1 VLDAS
6 AVSAP
11 PLIRSAAPT
20 SGNLATSARIVNFYH
35 AAFFSPSVATFAD
48 AVRKGFVS
56 LPGLTA
62 DLILAHQPASVATAK
77 GHLDQA
83 RRGQHSTRELETYD
97 TTTGE
102 WHHLPKP
109 SSPRPSAIVTRI
121 IGASPIGRI
130 HSDLAG
136 RFPTTAK
143 SGAQYMLIMYSE
155 EANYIHVEC
164 LRSRQASDFVT
175 AYDRGIKFWT
185 QHGII
190 PTFGRMDNES
200 SSNLEDFCRTHS
212 PPIAIQYVP
221 PGTHR
226 ANKAE
231 RAIRTWKDHFIAGL
245 ATTDPA
251 FPLAAWDELVPQ
263 AELTLNLLRVSSVSP
278 YMSAWHQLH
287 GPYDFSA
294 TPIAPPGM
302 KIVSHEKP
310 KINRATWAPH
320 GQTGFYVGPAM
331 SHYRCF
337 RVWITATN
345 SIRVTDTLSWH
356 PIPLY
361 LIPGTSATDDL
372 LSVLTQL
379 QASLTRLASNQ
390 PDLLEQR
397 QPIAATI
404 PHITASISALAS
416 IFNAMPARSVLSKGD
431 LASPSTK
438 GELLD
443 FPTQSAHSDANADEF
458 QLASHPQPS
467 FSPFA
472 TPATSPDSNSN
483 LSPTPRFS
491 TRMRRPPDRL
501 GNFVNAAADQ
511 TTLIS
516 SSISAALTHKDEPS
530 ADHPCSWRRHLAGSQ
545 HYSAAASMQD
555 AFAMNKDSQ
564 PLRYIDTKTAWD
576 KDLWRLEE
584 SKELFRLLRDTPTMK
599 FIDPASK
606 PANRIASY
614 YNPQAKVKTKDGLVV
629 RRIRGTYGGNISDFN
644 GARSAQTADMQT
656 VKLLLNAVISEDAHF
671 MTADIK
677 DFYLGTPLP
686 TPEYMW
692 IKRGQLPADIVA
704 HYANAIIWHHDSA
717 MVEISQGIYGLPQA
731 GRLAQEKLSRL
742 LALHGYTEAPST
754 PCLYRHATRP
764 IAFTLVVDDFAIKY
778 RDKTD
783 AEHLLQAI
791 REGYELTTDWSGS
804 KYLGMSVNFGPVSG
818 PRTVTISMPG
828 YVRAA
833 LTRFRQPPSTRLIRA
848 PAIYTPPNYGSKV
861 QYADDPDDPA
871 SPLLDPARTTFIQEV
886 IGVFLY
892 YARAVDAT
900 MLTTLSKLASRQS
913 HPTEALYTDVIHFLG
928 YAACYPNAAITY
940 HASDM
945 QLIIHSD
952 ASYLSESN
960 SRSRAGGIHFLARR
974 DNPSQVNGAIDII
987 SCIIPA
993 VVAAASEAE
1002 YAALFLNGQTG
1013 VGLRSTLADL
1023 GYPQSATPIIAD
1035 NTTACGIANRTSKI
1049 RKSKAIDMRFHWIRD
1064 RVAQGQFVVTWQPG
1078 GSNLADYFTKTHPA
1092 HHYVATRPLYIEDP
1106 SANGWT
1112 TVTLP
1117 PRRRQPTPH
1126 GT

>member
-1 VLDAS
+1 M
-6 AVSAP
+6 
-11 PLIRSAAPT
+11 
-20 SGNLATSARIVNFYH
+20 NFYH
-35 AAFFSPSVATFAD
+35 AAFFSPSVSTFAD
-48 AVRKGFVS
+48 AVRKGFIS

-62 DLILAHQPASVATAK
+62 ALILAYPPTSVATAK

-83 RRGQHSTRELETYD
+83 RQGHDSTRVLEQYD
-97 TTTGE
+97 DASGE
-102 WHHLPKP
+102 WRHLSTA
-109 SSPRPSAIVTRI
+109 SSPRPSAIATRVV
-121 IGASPIGRI
+121 GGPPTTGRI

-136 RFPTTAK
+136 RFPTAAK

-164 LRSRQASDFVT
+164 LRSRHASDFVN
-175 AYDRGIKFWT
+175 AYGRGIKFWK

-200 SSNLEDFCRTHS
+200 SGTLEEFCRTQS
-212 PPIAIQYVP
+212 PPIVIQYVP

-245 ATTDPA
+245 ASTDPS

-263 AELTLNLLRVSSVSP
+263 AELTLNLLRVSSISP
-278 YMSAWHQLH
+278 HLSAWQQLH
-287 GPYDFSA
+287 GPYNFSA

-302 KIVSHEKP
+302 KIVSHVKP
-310 KINRATWAPH
+310 KLNRATWDSH
-320 GQTGFYVGPAM
+320 GTAGFYVGPAM
-331 SHYRCF
+331 THYRCF

-356 PIPLY
+356 PLPLY
-361 LIPGTSATDDL
+361 LLPGASPTDDL
-372 LSVLTQL
+372 VGVLCQL
-379 QASLTRLASNQ
+379 HSTLTRLSSGPTA
-390 PDLLEQR
+390 LLEQR
-397 QPIAATI
+397 QPIAAII
-404 PHITASISALAS
+404 PLLAESISALRS
-416 IFNAMPARSVLSKGD
+416 IYNLTPSHSATSKGD
-431 LASPSTK
+431 LAAPTTK
-438 GELLD
+438 GELISHLA
-443 FPTQSAHSDANADEF
+443 PPAHTDATIGELP
-458 QLASHPQPS
+458 LASPS
-467 FSPFA
+467 PTFSSPSP
-472 TPATSPDSNSN
+472 TSTSSPDSNSIS
-483 LSPTPRFS
+483 SPTLRSS
-491 TRMRRPPDRL
+491 TRTRHPPERL
-501 GNFVNAAADQ
+501 GTFVNAATDQ
-511 TTLIS
+511 TLLGR
-516 SSISAALTHKDEPS
+516 SSIPAAPTRDTTPI
-530 ADHPCSWRRHLAGSQ
+530 ADWPCSWRRHLAGSQ
-545 HYSAAASMQD
+545 HSSAAASMQD
-555 AFAMNKDSQ
+555 AFAMNKDNQ

-576 KDLWRLEE
+576 KDMWRLEE

-606 PANRIASY
+606 PAARIASY
-614 YNPQAKVKTKDGLVV
+614 YNPQAKVKTKDGVIV
-629 RRIRGTYGGNISDFN
+629 RRIRGTYGGNVSDFN

-692 IKRGQLPADIVA
+692 LKRAQLPADIIA
-704 HYANAIIWHHDSA
+704 HYANDIVWHRDSA

-778 RDKTD
+778 RDIHD

-791 REGYELTTDWSGS
+791 REGYDLTTDWSGA
-804 KYLGMSVNFGPVSG
+804 KYLGMSVNFGSVSG
-818 PRTVTISMPG
+818 SRTVTISMPG

-833 LTRFRQPPSTRLIRA
+833 LTRFRQPPPTRFIRA

-871 SPLLDPARTTFIQEV
+871 SPLLDPARITFIQEV

-913 HPTEALYTDVIHFLG
+913 HPTEALHTDVLHFLG
-928 YAACYPNAAITY
+928 YAACYPDAAITY
-940 HASDM
+940 HVSDM
-945 QLIIHSD
+945 QLTIHSD

-960 SRSRAGGIHFLARR
+960 SRSRAGGIHYLTRR
-974 DNPSQVNGAIDII
+974 DNPSQANGAIDII
-987 SCIIPA
+987 SCVIPA

-1023 GYPQSATPIIAD
+1023 GYPQAATPIIAD

-1092 HHYVATRPLYIEDP
+1092 HHYVAMRPLYIEDP
-1106 SANGWT
+1106 GANGWT
-1112 TVTLP
+1112 TVTSP
-1117 PRRRQPTPH
+1117 PRRRLPTHH

>member
-1 VLDAS
+1 MS
-6 AVSAP
+6 
-11 PLIRSAAPT
+11 
-20 SGNLATSARIVNFYH
+20 
-35 AAFFSPSVATFAD
+35 TFAD
-48 AVRKGFVS
+48 AVRKGFIS
-56 LPGLTA
+56 LPGLTS
-62 DLILAHQPASVATAK
+62 DLILAHPPASVATAK

-83 RRGQHSTRELETYD
+83 RQGQDSTRVLETYD
-97 TTTGE
+97 ATTGE
-102 WHHLPKP
+102 WHHLSKTQ
-109 SSPRPSAIVTRI
+109 SPRPSTIATRVV
-121 IGASPIGRI
+121 GAPPPTGRI

-136 RFPTTAK
+136 RFPTAAK

-164 LRSRQASDFVT
+164 LRSRHASDFVN
-175 AYDRGIKFWT
+175 AYGRGIKFWT

-200 SSNLEDFCRTHS
+200 SGTLEEFCRNQS

-263 AELTLNLLRVSSVSP
+263 AELTLNLLRVSSISP
-278 YMSAWHQLH
+278 HMSAWHQLH
-287 GPYDFSA
+287 GPYDFSM

-302 KIVSHEKP
+302 KVVSHEKP
-310 KINRATWAPH
+310 KTNRATWDPH
-320 GQTGFYVGPAM
+320 GKAGFYVGPAM
-331 SHYRCF
+331 THYRCF

-361 LIPGTSATDDL
+361 LLPGASPTDDL
-372 LSVLTQL
+372 VSVLSQL
-379 QASLTRLASNQ
+379 HATLTRLASDP

-397 QPIAATI
+397 QPIAAII
-404 PHITASISALAS
+404 PRIAESISALVS
-416 IFNAMPARSVLSKGD
+416 IYNAMPSHSAISKGD
-431 LASPSTK
+431 VASPTTK
-438 GELLD
+438 GDLHS
-443 FPTQSAHSDANADEF
+443 FPAPAAHTDASTSDISPGSA
-458 QLASHPQPS
+458 
-467 FSPFA
+467 
-472 TPATSPDSNSN
+472 PATSSSPLPTPAISADSTSGP
-483 LSPTPRFS
+483 SPTLRSS
-491 TRMRRPPDRL
+491 TRTRQPPDRL
-501 GNFVNAAADQ
+501 GNFVMAATDQ
-511 TTLIS
+511 PILVPT
-516 SSISAALTHKDEPS
+516 SISTVPPRDSTPS
-530 ADHPCSWRRHLAGSQ
+530 AACPCSWRRHPAGSQ

-555 AFAMNKDSQ
+555 AFAMNKDHQ

-606 PANRIASY
+606 PAARIASY
-614 YNPQAKVKTKDGLVV
+614 YNPQVKVKTKDGVIV
-629 RRIRGTYGGNISDFN
+629 RRIRGTYGGNVSDFN

-656 VKLLLNAVISEDAHF
+656 VKLLLNAVISEDAQF

-692 IKRGQLPADIVA
+692 IKRAQLPADIITS
-704 HYANAIIWHHDSA
+704 YANNIVWHRDSA
-717 MVEISQGIYGLPQA
+717 MVEISQGIYGLPHA
-731 GRLAQEKLSRL
+731 GRLAQEKLSRV
-742 LALHGYTEAPST
+742 LAKHGYTEAPST
-754 PCLYRHATRP
+754 PCLYRHASRA
-764 IAFTLVVDDFAIKY
+764 IAFTLVVDDFAVKY
-778 RDKTD
+778 RDKCD
-783 AEHLLQAI
+783 ADHLLEAI
-791 REGYELTTDWSGS
+791 RESYDLTADWSGA
-804 KYLGMSVNFGPVSG
+804 KYLGMSIDFGSVSG
-818 PRTVTISMPG
+818 SRTVTISMPG

-833 LTRFRQPPSTRLIRA
+833 LTRFRQPHPTRLVRA
-848 PAIYTPPNYGSKV
+848 PAIYTPPDYGSKI
-861 QYADDPDDPA
+861 QYPDDINDQA
-871 SPLLDPARTTFIQEV
+871 SPPLDSTRTTFIQEV

-900 MLTTLSKLASRQS
+900 MLTTLSKLASRQA
-913 HPTEALYTDVIHFLG
+913 HPTESLYADVVHFLS
-928 YAACYPNAAITY
+928 YAACYPNAAIVY

-945 QLIIHSD
+945 QLTIHSD

-960 SRSRAGGIHFLARR
+960 GRSRAGGIHYLSRR
-974 DNPSQVNGAIDII
+974 GNPSQANGAIDII
-987 SCIIPA
+987 SCVIPA

-1064 RVAQGQFVVTWQPG
+1064 RVAQGQFIVTWQPG

-1092 HHYVATRPLYIEDP
+1092 RHYIAMRPLYIEAP
-1106 SANGWT
+1106 SATGWT
-1112 TVTLP
+1112 TVTSPTRRRPP
-1117 PRRRQPTPH
+1117 PRY